1 MSATPTMTNGACDLQ
16 APKRNHYFHGKL
28 LDVYHFELETA
39 YLNFKR
45 RMLNR
50 LVTGYGV
57 VCGLNVKAHP
67 RCEDAI
73 TVCPGFAIDRAGNEI
88 FVPEEVGPLRIEPHM
103 LPAPPP
109 SDGDENVHD
118 REAHVHVVLCYHECL
133 AEPMPVHAGDCCAED
148 PCQPGVIREQYKI
161 EFRPGYLPAGCGLR
175 IEDVIKECPPDY
187 ESLHAALARIVSDHC
202 ECCPEDACIPLANIC
217 VHMDDDQ
224 GRRCRCGHID
234 ITVRP
239 IVYNND
245 LLFQLLLSMLYEEE
259 RPYRQK

>member
-1 MSATPTMTNGACDLQ
+1 MSATFSSTNGACDLQ

-57 VCGLNVKAHP
+57 VCGLNVKAHLH
-67 RCEDAI
+67 CEDAI

-88 FVPEEVGPLRIEPHM
+88 FVPEEVGPIRIEPYM
-103 LPAPPP
+103 LSAAI
-109 SDGDENVHD
+109 DDDDEARHQAN
-118 REAHVHVVLCYHECL
+118 VHVVLCYHECL
-133 AEPMPVHAGDCCAED
+133 ADPMPVQAGDCCSQD
-148 PCQPGVIREQYKI
+148 PCQPGVIREQYRI
-161 EFRPGYLPAGCGLR
+161 ELRPGCVPPGPGLL

-187 ESLHAALARIVSDHC
+187 ESLHAALVRIVSDHC
-202 ECCPEDACIPLANIC
+202 ECCPEDACIPLANMH
-217 VHMDDDQ
+217 VHMDDDR
-224 GRRCRCGHID
+224 RRCRCRHID
-234 ITVRP
+234 IAVRP

-245 LLFQLLLSMLYEEE
+245 LLFQLLLSMMYEEE

>member
-1 MSATPTMTNGACDLQ
+1 MSATHSSTNGACDLQ

-50 LVTGYGV
+50 LVTGFGV

-67 RCEDAI
+67 HCDDAI

-88 FVPEEVGPLRIEPHM
+88 FVPEEVPLRIEPYM
-103 LPAPPP
+103 LSSAIDDVNDPHH
-109 SDGDENVHD
+109 G
-118 REAHVHVVLCYHECL
+118 EAHVHLVLCYHECL
-133 AEPMPVHAGDCCAED
+133 ADPMPVQAGDCCTQD
-148 PCQPGVIREQYKI
+148 PCQPGVIREQFKL
-161 EFRPGYLPAGCGLR
+161 EVRSGCLPPGRGLVQDLIR
-175 IEDVIKECPPDY
+175 ECPPDY
-187 ESLHAALARIVSDHC
+187 ESLHAALAEIVSNHC

-217 VHMDDDQ
+217 VHLDHDKR
-224 GRRCRCGHID
+224 GCCCRHID
-234 ITVRP
+234 IAVRP

-245 LLFQLLLSMLYEEE
+245 LLFQLLLSMLYEEQ
-259 RPYRQK
+259 PFLG